1 MILFYSVDRKV
12 EKIGRKIVEDAGLGK
27 YFLYSGIHSVGVI
40 EFEPPI
46 FGPGS
51 DAVLE
56 KGMIISVDIPMFN
69 TPWGGIRIEDGYLVT
84 ENGAERLVNL
94 PCLI

>member
-1 MILFYSVDRKV
+1 MEGRKV
-12 EKIGRKIVEDAGLGK
+12 EAIGRSIVGKAGFGK

-51 DAVLE
+51 AGKLKKDMV
-56 KGMIISVDIPMFN
+56 ISIDIPMFN
-69 TPWGGIRIEDGYLVT
+69 APWGGLRVEDGYLIT
-84 ENGAERLVNL
+84 REGAMRLNRTAYKISVGS
-94 PCLI
+94 